1 MLDAAAQGI
10 ARHRDLAPTLQRLCG
25 EPAQENWLSSHAP
38 IESGSEGLLQWRCD
52 GHWLY
57 ASMEVDE
64 PADGDLAG
72 VVRGAYLD
80 LFACLRRSGYI
91 HPLRLWNYLPHINA
105 EQAGL
110 ERYRHFNAGRQQA
123 FLEAGHA
130 AFEGA
135 PAACA
140 LGSHHGPFCLRVL
153 AARSPAVPI
162 ENPRQVSAYHY
173 PAQYG
178 PRAPSFSRAVL
189 ADAGDGQ
196 LLLLVSGT
204 ASIVGHATLH
214 AGDVQAQLQETLRNL
229 RAVID
234 GAARRGATGLRL
246 EDLRPT
252 VYVRHAA
259 DAPALREALQRA
271 LGAEAPLLRHAL
283 FLEADIC
290 RADLL
295 VEIEAWARCEGQLR

>member
-1 MLDAAAQGI
+1 MLDAASQGI
-10 ARHRDLAPTLQRLCG
+10 ARHRDLAPTLRQLLG
-25 EPAQENWLSSHAP
+25 EAADDSQLSVEAVEAGTHGA
-38 IESGSEGLLQWRCD
+38 LQWRAD
-52 GHWLY
+52 GRWLY
-57 ASMEVDE
+57 ASADIDE

-72 VVRGAYLD
+72 LVRRAYLE
-80 LFACLRRSGYI
+80 LFACLRRSGYT
-91 HPLRLWNYLPHINA
+91 HPLRIWNYLPHINA

-140 LGSHHGPFCLRVL
+140 LGSHGGPYCLRVL
-153 AARSPAVPI
+153 AARTPAVPI

-189 ADAGDGQ
+189 ADAGGGD

-214 AGDVQAQLQETLRNL
+214 VGDVQAQLHETLRNL
-229 RAVID
+229 RAVLAV
-234 GAARRGATGLRL
+234 AASRGASALRL
-246 EDLRPT
+246 EDLVAT
-252 VYVRHAA
+252 IYLRHAA
-259 DAPALREALQRA
+259 DAPALRQALQRE
-271 LGAEAPLLRHAL
+271 LGAEAPLLQHAM

-290 RADLL
+290 REDLL
-295 VEIEAWARCEGQLR
+295 VEIEAYARCRGQLR